1 MKMMELTQKL
11 YELDSEKTIYAKK
24 PWLPDSE
31 VEVRDEPENSLVP
44 KDLEGAGYEY
54 FLEVFVAQEVFPDLN
69 HVESSF
75 TLEQWCDKLI
85 NYAENDA

>member
-24 PWLPDSE
+24 PWLPETE
-31 VEVRDEPENSLVP
+31 VEIRNEPETGLVP
-44 KDLEGAGYEY
+44 KDLENAGFEY
-54 FLEVFVAQEVFPDLN
+54 FLEVFIAQEVIPNLS
-69 HVESSF
+69 HVEPSF
-75 TLEQWCDKLI
+75 TLEQWCEKLI